1 MLLPTSRTTCC
12 LGSSLRSCNS
22 STETLVLCTLPFS
35 PPFFVRE
42 SRTLSLFVWRIRS
55 SYTLCCCAPVQ
66 ISPLKPVNPV
76 VRQIIAR
83 TAEIIGEKIRIQEEI
98 LTATASKRM
107 EQRIMSGI
115 PVLIVIYIELTSP
128 GFFGILYTTLIGRM
142 LMTVCLAVYLASCWL
157 ADYFLEIEI

>member
-1 MLLPTSRTTCC
+1 MFVPGIVIQDTTSGLIFFRTSKSMTVCFVWAC
-12 LGSSLRSCNS
+12 SSLRSCNS
-22 STETLVLCTLPFS
+22 STETLFLCTLPFS

-83 TAEIIGEKIRIQEEI
+83 TAAACRSPRPNTSSHISLPDYSSSLLPE
-98 LTATASKRM
+98 TATNRDTA
-107 EQRIMSGI
+107 I
-115 PVLIVIYIELTSP
+115 PAPIKNSHMAGLV
-128 GFFGILYTTLIGRM
+128 
-142 LMTVCLAVYLASCWL
+142 
-157 ADYFLEIEI
+157 

>member
-1 MLLPTSRTTCC
+1 MLLPTSRTTLAC
-12 LGSSLRSCNS
+12 SSLRSCNS

-98 LTATASKRM
+98 LTATASRRM
-107 EQRIMSGI
+107 EQKIMSAI
-115 PVLIVIYIELTSP
+115 PILIVVYIELTSP
-128 GFFGILYTTLIGRM
+128 GFFENLYSTMGGRI
-142 LMTVCLAVYLASCWL
+142 LMTICLGIYLVSCQL
-157 ADYFLEIEI
+157 AKSFLEIEI